1 MIQNYVEEY
10 INKLTFADEAVKQ
23 IKSGDR
29 VIYAFGV
36 CSVNELDLALSLR
49 KDELRDVVIICN
61 DIHSCSYFSLE
72 ADTSGTHFR
81 VYERIGTEGGNRY
94 DRMYAGGESCPTG
107 VCPKK
112 RKGKQPRYI
121 FMATVSPMDKD
132 GYFWCGTHPGLKVIL
147 KEYLE
152 MAECVILEINERI
165 IEDQE
170 TDQGKIHISQVDS
183 IVCSRNSS
191 LIKNTPGAGL
201 IYSGR
206 KQSSILAASAV

>member
-10 INKLTFADEAVKQ
+10 INKLTFADEAVKR
-23 IKSGDR
+23 IRSGDR

-49 KDELRDVVIICN
+49 KDELKDVVIICN

-72 ADTSGTHFR
+72 ADTSGCHFR
-81 VYERIGTEGGNRY
+81 VYERIGIEGGNRY
-94 DRMYAGGESCPTG
+94 DRKFNGESVPCG
-107 VCPKK
+107 VYPKK
-112 RKGKQPRYI
+112 RKSKQPRYI

-132 GYFWCGTHPGLKVIL
+132 GYFWCGTNSSLKVIL
-147 KEYLE
+147 REYLS
-152 MAECVILEINERI
+152 MADCVILEINERI

-170 TDQGKIHISQVDS
+170 TDQEKIHISQADC

-191 LIKNTPGAGL
+191 LIKSTPESETT
-201 IYSGR
+201 YSGR
-206 KQSSILAASAV
+206 KQGSILTASAV